1 MDYLQQLNTLLHDW
15 PAVIAGLVL
24 CQGLFLGWF
33 LARQSPNIEQ
43 QLKAIEIA
51 LQSNASQLLLQLV
64 EKIKD
69 NERQLA
75 EQLGNGLLRTQN
87 QLTENLHLGIKDIR
101 AQLELSFKQHAEG
114 LTGHVG
120 ALTHDTKAQLAQL
133 TQLVQQQ
140 LQQGFEKNATTFQ
153 DVIKRLTVI
162 DEAQRK
168 ITELSN
174 SVVGLQDI
182 LNDKKSRGAFGEVQL
197 ENLIRNMIPAQHVAF
212 QHTFSNGKRVDCLLQ
227 LPEPSGNIAIDA
239 KFPLE
244 AYQKLQIL
252 APNDAQYKSAVS
264 LFRQDIQKHIKDV
277 AEKYILPPETGD
289 GAVLFIPSES
299 IFAEIH
305 ANHMDVVES
314 AHRQKVWLVSPTT
327 LMAVLT
333 TAKAVLKDDAT
344 RKQIHII
351 QEHLHALA
359 QDFDRFEKRM
369 DKLTRHIDQAQQD
382 VGDIATSAKKITR
395 RFQRIESVQLDEQPD
410 SSHATL
416 LELEEAITDPA

>member
-1 MDYLQQLNTLLHDW
+1 MDYIQLLNTWFATW
-15 PAVIAGLVL
+15 PALLAGLLVS
-24 CQGLFLGWF
+24 QGIFLAWF
-33 LARQSPNIEQ
+33 LSRTSPDLQ
-43 QLKAIEIA
+43 PQLKAIELA
-51 LQSNASQLLLQLV
+51 LQTHSNHLLLQLV

-69 NERQLA
+69 NERQVA

-101 AQLELSFKQHAEG
+101 AQLEMSFKQHADG

-120 ALTHDTKAQLAQL
+120 ALTQDTKTQLSNL

-244 AYQKLQIL
+244 AFQKLQQLI
-252 APNDAQYKSAVS
+252 PSDAQHKSVVS
-264 LFRQDIQKHIKDV
+264 QFRQDIQKHIKDV

-305 ANHMDVVES
+305 ANHMDIVES

-369 DKLTRHIDQAQQD
+369 DKLTKHIDQAQQD
-382 VGDIATSAKKITR
+382 VGDITTSAKKITR
-395 RFQRIESVQLDEQPD
+395 RFQRIESVQLEEHHD
-410 SSHATL
+410 ATNPAL
-416 LELEEAITDPA
+416 LELEEAITDNA